1 VGKRTLSSRPSQI
14 CLQISFLTTFHDAM
28 LHREKSDPNTRQGQY
43 QVTAVETS
51 HQPVLLDLQH
61 PYGSRKVSWI
71 SSHFEKRRSDTHR
84 RNICVCRLQGDPPYS
99 GRGGPPVVR
108 DPGKIAGSGCTFVCS
123 QLGLLYGTLRTKKDC
138 PECLYGLTAVRF
150 PFGQFWTVR
159 NTETVDHPPGVTL
172 RSARHARGR
181 GWLTEQ
187 LSPGSQAITKIVREA
202 DSNG

>member
-1 VGKRTLSSRPSQI
+1 VGRANVGGVQKGVIRCASPTPPPKKGRDAQPYSQWLDTKSLQQKT
-14 CLQISFLTTFHDAM
+14 CLLTNDHA
-28 LHREKSDPNTRQGQY
+28 
-43 QVTAVETS
+43 
-51 HQPVLLDLQH
+51 
-61 PYGSRKVSWI
+61 
-71 SSHFEKRRSDTHR
+71 KRRR
-84 RNICVCRLQGDPPYS
+84 RNDRRSTQRLG
-99 GRGGPPVVR
+99 
-108 DPGKIAGSGCTFVCS
+108 I
-123 QLGLLYGTLRTKKDC
+123 GLLYRTLRTKKDC

-150 PFGQFWTVR
+150 PFGQFWTIR

>member
-1 VGKRTLSSRPSQI
+1 MGIPLASRKPAHRPRAVGSAVDVVGSVCGQGHVEPVER
-14 CLQISFLTTFHDAM
+14 H
-28 LHREKSDPNTRQGQY
+28 LHQGQAG
-43 QVTAVETS
+43 QKSPRVSFMRPRFRCGAGICPRISHGARSSWRRPLADNQPPERGSTASSQYVIF
-51 HQPVLLDLQH
+51 HFH
-61 PYGSRKVSWI
+61 PKHPAQRALCA
-71 SSHFEKRRSDTHR
+71 SS
-84 RNICVCRLQGDPPYS
+84 
-99 GRGGPPVVR
+99 
-108 DPGKIAGSGCTFVCS
+108 
-123 QLGLLYGTLRTKKDC
+123 LGLLYRTLRTKKDC

>member
-1 VGKRTLSSRPSQI
+1 MMCPSIPGEYVGEISRQAGANGRTVPLRENQLKDPSWD
-14 CLQISFLTTFHDAM
+14 H
-28 LHREKSDPNTRQGQY
+28 
-43 QVTAVETS
+43 
-51 HQPVLLDLQH
+51 LL
-61 PYGSRKVSWI
+61 P
-71 SSHFEKRRSDTHR
+71 
-84 RNICVCRLQGDPPYS
+84 
-99 GRGGPPVVR
+99 
-108 DPGKIAGSGCTFVCS
+108 
-123 QLGLLYGTLRTKKDC
+123 LGLLYRTLRTKKDC